1 MAELSIKRM
10 LVTGREGEGKGQGLV
25 GSEIRLGR
33 LFDRGS
39 GRAFVTA
46 FDHGLALRVPPEPG
60 TALEVVEKIVGGG
73 PDGVLIS
80 PGLLRQA
87 GHLFAFR
94 GAPVPI
100 VRTDLTLMDERT
112 SDLGEHY
119 RVLMGPREAGA
130 LGAGAVVMYF
140 IQGPETGTQYADNAR
155 AVARAAHEASEVGI
169 PLIVEATLW
178 GSRISE
184 KKDPD
189 LLAYGCRIAAE
200 LGADAVKTE
209 YTGDPETMREVVE
222 ACPVPVLTL
231 GGAKGGSEDE
241 VLDNARGAIEAGARG
256 LIFGR
261 NVWQAE
267 DVAAMSASLREVVH
281 GVPVGG

>member
-1 MAELSIKRM
+1 MES
-10 LVTGREGEGKGQGLV
+10 EGKEQGLS

-33 LFDRGS
+33 LFDRES
-39 GRAFVTA
+39 GRSFVTA
-46 FDHGLALRVPPEPG
+46 FDHGVALRVPPQAG
-60 TALEVVEKIVGGG
+60 GALEVVEKIVGGG

-80 PGLLRQA
+80 PGLLKQA

-100 VRTDLTLMDERT
+100 VRTDMTLLDERT
-112 SDLGEHY
+112 RDLGEQY
-119 RVLMGPREAGA
+119 RVLIGPREAAA
-130 LGAGAVVMYF
+130 LGAGAVVMYL
-140 IQGPETGTQYADNAR
+140 IQGPETGTQFADNVR
-155 AVARAAHEASEVGI
+155 AVAHAAWEASEVGL

-178 GSRISE
+178 GSRVSE

-189 LLAYGCRIAAE
+189 LLAYGCRMAAE

-231 GGAKGGSEDE
+231 GGAKGHSEE
-241 VLDNARGAIEAGARG
+241 AVLEAARGAMDSGAKG
-256 LIFGR
+256 VIFGR
-261 NVWQAE
+261 NVWQTD
-267 DVAAMSASLREVVH
+267 DVAAMSGLLREVVH
-281 GVPVGG
+281 GSTSGVPAGR